1 MIDKDLSDLKFIA
14 FDFDGVFTDN
24 SVYVDENGVESV
36 RCSRFDGI
44 GLEKLKKLN
53 IELAILS
60 SETNPLV
67 LKRAKKLNI
76 NCQNSIK
83 DKAAEL
89 EKNISRLKITK
100 KNVMFVGNDIND
112 IPAFKIAQ
120 HSVAV
125 ADCHPDI
132 DKYIDFK
139 LSKSGGHGAVREL
152 CDLIYLNLLQ

>member
-89 EKNISRLKITK
+89 EKNISRLKI
-100 KNVMFVGNDIND
+100 
-112 IPAFKIAQ
+112 AQ

-152 CDLIYLNLLQ
+152 CDLIYLNLFK